1 VLVRLE
7 RELGPVGSS
16 GDTTVSHLC
25 SPSGISAFFS
35 KPRTS
40 VENRRAL
47 AWSSTS
53 TLMTLSFMVS
63 PRWSVAGQ
71 RSLIWRSGEVSSWW
85 SL

>member
-1 VLVRLE
+1 VLAERDLRLLLE
-7 RELGPVGSS
+7 AEDLGGEPQG
-16 GDTTVSHLC
+16 
-25 SPSGISAFFS
+25 
-35 KPRTS
+35 
-40 VENRRAL
+40 L